1 MVQSFLNSRG
11 KPLDKFKRLKNN
23 AVLQLKKEKKKKKK
37 KKIDPSIEPSVIQK
51 KILLIIV
58 RT

>member
-1 MVQSFLNSRG
+1 MQSYNW
-11 KPLDKFKRLKNN
+11 
-23 AVLQLKKEKKKKKK
+23 KKKKKEK
-37 KKIDPSIEPSVIQK
+37 EKEKIDPSIEPSVIQK